1 MKIDL
6 ATFWDKD
13 AIKNLNREAFPET
26 EKKNLQ
32 LISHWVFSVI
42 KSFLSLAKKAVVLLA
57 LLLSMD
63 RPIGAGVES
72 YFEW

>member
-26 EKKNLQ
+26 EKKTY
-32 LISHWVFSVI
+32 S
-42 KSFLSLAKKAVVLLA
+42 
-57 LLLSMD
+57 
-63 RPIGAGVES
+63 
-72 YFEW
+72 

>member
-1 MKIDL
+1 
-6 ATFWDKD
+6 
-13 AIKNLNREAFPET
+13 
-26 EKKNLQ
+26 KKNLQ